1 MDGDRRAVSSME
13 DETMTD
19 HTFPH
24 ERLDAWHA
32 ACRALVAVQAY
43 LDTLPPGYG
52 DERNQISR
60 ASRSVVRNLCE
71 GAGRW
76 QPGDKI
82 RCFEIASGEACEAA
96 GAVQVLLVLGV
107 GDEKLGG
114 DFLAAMRRTASMLT
128 GLIQAQHRRR
138 G

>member
-1 MDGDRRAVSSME
+1 
-13 DETMTD
+13 MTD
-19 HTFPH
+19 QTFPH

-60 ASRSVVRNLCE
+60 ATRSVVRNLCE

-82 RCFEIASGEACEAA
+82 RCFEIASEAA
-96 GAVQVLLVLGV
+96 GAVQVLLALGV
-107 GDEKLGG
+107 GDEKLGR
-114 DFLAAMRRTASMLT
+114 DFLAAMRRTAAMLT
-128 GLIQAQHRRR
+128 GLIQAQNRRR